1 MISMLKKLST
11 FALIAFSFSSM
22 AQVTQAQIEQFKKL
36 PKAQQQML
44 AKQMGV
50 DLSSIEAQISGAK
63 SGQSTQTNTETFPRD
78 SASTVEKP
86 EQDEDEALLD
96 GELKPF
102 GYDVFANSP
111 QTFSPTMDIAIPSDY
126 IMGPGDRISI
136 QVYGKETS
144 ELELE
149 VNREGQIVFPN
160 HGPFPVAGLSFSEMK
175 QLLSTKIK
183 EKVIG
188 VEVIVGIASLR
199 SMRVFVLGDA
209 FKPGPY
215 NLSSL
220 SSIIHAIFAA
230 GGISDIGS
238 LRNIQLKRAG
248 KLVKTL
254 DLYDL
259 LISGDASNDE
269 LLQSGDV
276 IFIAPVGET
285 VSIEGEVRRPA
296 IYELVSGETFSDVVN
311 MAGGLLPSAY
321 AKSSI
326 VERYNTSNLRT
337 VINVDFT
344 DNAQT
349 QIQAQ
354 AGDAI
359 NVMKAANMFS
369 KSVTLIGAVT
379 RPGKYQW
386 FEGQKLTDILP
397 AVDSHIS
404 HNADLNYTLI
414 VREIDVARRI
424 ELHQVEIAKA
434 ISNPSSEDNI
444 TLQANDKV
452 LVFSQVDNLSES
464 KLSLDMFA
472 FTQDDLAEKEKQLVK
487 EKFKTKEFWQKYGD
501 QAELSALQAQEKAKA
516 DMVNQSIEQMKGGTI
531 EEEVNIKE
539 LTIFSRKR
547 LLQPIISK
555 LKRQG
560 GAGQP
565 IQLIEVDGEV
575 KYPGVYPLAVNVRV
589 DDLILAA
596 GGLNES
602 AYLARAEITRNDV
615 GRQHVTK
622 RSISVDLAAAMQGD
636 EKENVL
642 LQSKDRLNVHQIPAW
657 SENHVVELRGE
668 FVFPGKYTIRRG
680 ERLSQLIAKAGGF
693 TSFAHQEG
701 SVFTR
706 IKLQELE
713 RQNLIKLAGD
723 LRVEMASK
731 SLSDQNFTQS
741 YAEVQSMLEDLTKLQ
756 PVGRLVLDLPRVVK
770 SNEYD
775 VLLEGGD
782 VLYVPTIKNSV
793 NVIGQVQVTSS
804 HIYDERLTAED
815 YLAQSGG
822 SKKRADEDRIY
833 IISANGS
840 IRMLESGNWFAS
852 NSNADMKPGDT
863 VVVPLNGEYMNN
875 LTLWTNVTTIMY
887 NTAVAIAAISGI

>member
-11 FALIAFSFSSM
+11 FALIAISFSSL

-36 PKAQQQML
+36 PRAQQQIL

-78 SASTVEKP
+78 SASTDQKT
-86 EQDEDEALLD
+86 EQSEDEELLE

-126 IMGPGDRISI
+126 IMGPGDRVSI
-136 QVYGKETS
+136 QIYGKESS
-144 ELELE
+144 EAELE

-220 SSIIHAIFAA
+220 SSITHAIFAA

-259 LISGDASNDE
+259 LINGDASDDE

-296 IYELVSGETFSDVVN
+296 IYELVAGETFSDVVK

-321 AKSSI
+321 AKQSI
-326 VERYNTSNLRT
+326 VERYNTSNLRS
-337 VINVDFT
+337 VINIDFT
-344 DNAQT
+344 DVNQTKKLAQD
-349 QIQAQ
+349 
-354 AGDAI
+354 GDAI
-359 NVMKAANMFS
+359 NIMQASEMFS

-424 ELHQVEIAKA
+424 EVHQVELAKA
-434 ISNPSSEDNI
+434 IGNPSSEDNI

-452 LVFSQVDNLSES
+452 LVFSQVDKLSES
-464 KLSLDMFA
+464 NLSLDMLA
-472 FTQDDLAEKEKQLVK
+472 YTQDDLAEKEKQLVK
-487 EKFKTKEFWQKYGD
+487 ENYKN
-501 QAELSALQAQEKAKA
+501 KA
-516 DMVNQSIEQMKGGTI
+516 
-531 EEEVNIKE
+531 
-539 LTIFSRKR
+539 F
-547 LLQPIISK
+547 
-555 LKRQG
+555 
-560 GAGQP
+560 
-565 IQLIEVDGEV
+565 
-575 KYPGVYPLAVNVRV
+575 
-589 DDLILAA
+589 
-596 GGLNES
+596 
-602 AYLARAEITRNDV
+602 
-615 GRQHVTK
+615 
-622 RSISVDLAAAMQGD
+622 
-636 EKENVL
+636 
-642 LQSKDRLNVHQIPAW
+642 
-657 SENHVVELRGE
+657 
-668 FVFPGKYTIRRG
+668 
-680 ERLSQLIAKAGGF
+680 
-693 TSFAHQEG
+693 
-701 SVFTR
+701 
-706 IKLQELE
+706 
-713 RQNLIKLAGD
+713 
-723 LRVEMASK
+723 
-731 SLSDQNFTQS
+731 
-741 YAEVQSMLEDLTKLQ
+741 
-756 PVGRLVLDLPRVVK
+756 
-770 SNEYD
+770 
-775 VLLEGGD
+775 
-782 VLYVPTIKNSV
+782 
-793 NVIGQVQVTSS
+793 
-804 HIYDERLTAED
+804 
-815 YLAQSGG
+815 
-822 SKKRADEDRIY
+822 
-833 IISANGS
+833 
-840 IRMLESGNWFAS
+840 
-852 NSNADMKPGDT
+852 
-863 VVVPLNGEYMNN
+863 
-875 LTLWTNVTTIMY
+875 
-887 NTAVAIAAISGI
+887 